1 MAEYTEKLNLKKPSP
16 EDFYDIAD
24 FNANT
29 DILEQEVG
37 SLKDWKSTFKVW
49 FLDTF
54 LKVGTVI
61 ERGDDIN
68 PSTIY
73 GGTWQPYAQGQ
84 TTVGLDQDDP
94 DFNEVGKT
102 GGSKTAKYSLEH
114 DSYAKIGGYANQ
126 PVVLRYTNKKGAGIE
141 YSADTH
147 ATFSQ
152 GAALGPIG
160 EPYTQTRAMALGGTT
175 DEGNNMPPY
184 VVTRKWIRVA

>member
-84 TTVGLDQDDP
+84 TTVGLDPDDP

-114 DSYAKIGGYANQ
+114 DSYAKIGGYATQ
-126 PVVLRYTNKKGAGIE
+126 PVVLQYVNKKGVSIE
-141 YSADTH
+141 YNADTY

-152 GAALGPIG
+152 GAALGPNDA
-160 EPYTQTRAMALGGTT
+160 PKKQTRAMALGGTT
-175 DEGNNMPPY
+175 DEGNNMQPY